1 MSKIIL
7 QGDQI
12 ISYDLTRKKV
22 KNINI
27 RVKSDLTVQV
37 SAPSRISQSEI
48 EKILMEKSDF
58 ILSALQKYE
67 QRLEAAEALAKDGNG
82 NEYVTILGTL
92 FPIRVISGKKN
103 KAEICENE
111 VLVTLKDINDIPSRK
126 KAIDLSL
133 DALLRDTVEELC
145 RQVYPKFEDHLSSF
159 PKIKFRR
166 MKSRWGSCNYKNN
179 ILTFNYHLIHAPLSC
194 VEYVVCHEFTHF
206 IHPDHSKAF
215 YLELSKHVP
224 DYKDKKKL
232 LNSVIIN

>member
-7 QGDQI
+7 PGDQI

-111 VLVTLKDINDIPSRK
+111 VLVTLKDINDIS
-126 KAIDLSL
+126 SL

-159 PKIKFRR
+159 PQIKFRR

>member
-111 VLVTLKDINDIPSRK
+111 VLVTLKDINDIAYVRFAS
-126 KAIDLSL
+126 
-133 DALLRDTVEELC
+133 
-145 RQVYPKFEDHLSSF
+145 VYRRFQDVSSF
-159 PKIKFRR
+159 IDE
-166 MKSRWGSCNYKNN
+166 
-179 ILTFNYHLIHAPLSC
+179 LEALIRNKPMG
-194 VEYVVCHEFTHF
+194 
-206 IHPDHSKAF
+206 D
-215 YLELSKHVP
+215 
-224 DYKDKKKL
+224 
-232 LNSVIIN
+232 N